1 MFVTISNLIVFVLLF
16 IFLNYSGYSKLLI
29 FTIMGFL
36 IIINGPLTLKQKI
49 AGLKLFIFIQSLA
62 LIFSLYYFIISFFL
76 VENYKLL
83 IISFISLILIL
94 FSKDII
100 IKLRKKRLKKLYSN
114 DFIKKENMVNELN
127 SFHNIKYKDEI
138 PTKRKKNVVIG
149 VDNIVKTK
157 SVLTNNVNFI
167 KPNISNNKINT
178 AKGKSTIKEKK
189 IIKKPIVKKQVIKES
204 VIKKINI
211 KKPIVKKQVIKESV
225 IKKINIKKPIKV
237 SEINKKTLSKITKTQ
252 VSSTNQPKV
261 VKTVIDD
268 KKHNENKKGLKIQ
281 EISNNIKGIKVQ
293 YESEVSDVDKSIE
306 LDKNLI
312 VPIPNI
318 NSEDKNI
325 SLSYDKKKLNNIEL
339 DLSKGEKNMVN
350 IEERIFDTGFS
361 YDFNSKN
368 ATFIRI
374 SGPNTIKEKS
384 GKKKRIK
391 KFKKQEINQGTFTQF
406 F

>member
-1 MFVTISNLIVFVLLF
+1 
-16 IFLNYSGYSKLLI
+16 
-29 FTIMGFL
+29 MGFL

-167 KPNISNNKINT
+167 KPNI
-178 AKGKSTIKEKK
+178 
-189 IIKKPIVKKQVIKES
+189 
-204 VIKKINI
+204 
-211 KKPIVKKQVIKESV
+211 
-225 IKKINIKKPIKV
+225 
-237 SEINKKTLSKITKTQ
+237 
-252 VSSTNQPKV
+252 
-261 VKTVIDD
+261 
-268 KKHNENKKGLKIQ
+268 
-281 EISNNIKGIKVQ
+281 
-293 YESEVSDVDKSIE
+293 
-306 LDKNLI
+306 
-312 VPIPNI
+312 
-318 NSEDKNI
+318 
-325 SLSYDKKKLNNIEL
+325 
-339 DLSKGEKNMVN
+339 
-350 IEERIFDTGFS
+350 
-361 YDFNSKN
+361 
-368 ATFIRI
+368 
-374 SGPNTIKEKS
+374 
-384 GKKKRIK
+384 
-391 KFKKQEINQGTFTQF
+391 
-406 F
+406 

>member
-211 KKPIVKKQVIKESV
+211 KKPI
-225 IKKINIKKPIKV
+225 KV